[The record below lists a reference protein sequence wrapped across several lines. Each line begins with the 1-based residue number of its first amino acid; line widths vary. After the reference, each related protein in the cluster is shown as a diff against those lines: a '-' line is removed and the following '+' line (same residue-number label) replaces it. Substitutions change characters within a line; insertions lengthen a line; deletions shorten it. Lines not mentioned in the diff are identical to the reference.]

1 MISLGYTQ
9 EWVDLGIID
18 EIDIQK
24 QASAQNEIHDF
35 NDEHMR
41 YKSLVK
47 FANSHD
53 INKEI
58 INDIIKILD
67 KDPDKSMVMGFYIYL
82 INKELWSDEIF
93 SIICKKLESKDV
105 INQATIIREFKF
117 KNDLS
122 IETVNNYINNEKYHR
137 LLVDCITDISL
148 LEKISKVS
156 KSKKIKNIINQKIKM
171 LIKS

>member
-18 EIDIQK
+18 EIDIQN
-24 QASAQNEIHDF
+24 QAIAQHELQDY

-47 FANSHD
+47 FVNSQVV
-53 INKEI
+53 NKEI
-58 INDIIKILD
+58 INSIIKILD
-67 KDPDKSMVMGFYIYL
+67 KDPDKSMVIGFYVYL
-82 INKELWSDEIF
+82 INKESWSDEIF
-93 SIICKKLESKDV
+93 SIICKKLESKDI

-122 IETVNNYINNEKYHR
+122 KETVNNYINNEKYHR
-137 LLVDCITDISL
+137 LLVDCITNISL
-148 LEKISKVS
+148 LEKISKIS
-156 KSKKIKNIINQKIKM
+156 KSKKIKNIINLKIKK